1 MKILVISQ
9 NFYPEIGSGANR
21 IKNLYTY
28 LSKIHDVE
36 ILTTTPTYPNEKIY
50 LDSKYWD
57 SPEIN
62 QSNDI
67 LRIPMRLDKQS
78 KSMFVRLLYYVE
90 LSLKVR
96 RFLSRHQVE
105 YDVVYVT
112 SPNIFL
118 AWAALLLQPKIKG
131 LKRIL
136 EVRDLWPD
144 SVSKID
150 RININWLYKPLQYLE
165 QLMYRQADKIVI
177 NNEGFRQHILERAPE
192 SDIFYLPNA
201 LTDKEI
207 LSMNK
212 SKDFKVLYTGNLGFA
227 QNLEQL
233 KEVAHLLE
241 AAKITFNVIGY
252 GMHAHAFREFVNYHN
267 FNYVNVY
274 DATSRAESLEAIKRH
289 NVQLSLLKT
298 DDVFMNVLPGKIID
312 GIGCNTVVVSN
323 VGGYANELIQTHD
336 VGIAIEAGSAT
347 EIANAIIHL
356 RDNPSLE
363 EHYKYNMKRLLDK
376 EFLWSKN
383 IHKLDKFL
391 TS

>member
-28 LSKIHDVE
+28 LSKLHDVE
-36 ILTTTPTYPNEKIY
+36 VLTTTPTYPNEKIY

-57 SPEIN
+57 TPEIN
-62 QSNDI
+62 NSNDI

-78 KSMFVRLLYYVE
+78 KSMFVRLLYYIE
-90 LSLKVR
+90 LSMKVR
-96 RFLSRHQVE
+96 HFLMRNQHK

-118 AWAALLLQPKIKG
+118 AWVTLLAQTKIKG

-150 RININWLYKPLQYLE
+150 RININWIYKPLQFLE
-165 QLMYRQADKIVI
+165 KMMYRRADKIVI
-177 NNEGFRQHILERAPE
+177 NNEGFREHILERAPE
-192 SDIFYLPNA
+192 SNIFYLPNA

-207 LSMNK
+207 ETVGK
-212 SKDFKVLYTGNLGFA
+212 PTDFRVLYTGNLGFA

-233 KEVAHLLE
+233 KEVAQLLE
-241 AAKITFNVIGY
+241 GAKIRFNVIGY
-252 GMHAHAFREFVNYHN
+252 GVHSHTFRDFVNKSD
-267 FNYVNVY
+267 FQYVTVFEEC
-274 DATSRAESLEAIKRH
+274 SRAEALEEIKRH

-298 DDVFMNVLPGKIID
+298 EDVFMNVLPGKIID
-312 GIGCNTVVVSN
+312 GIGCNTVVASN
-323 VGGYANELIQTHD
+323 IGGYANELIHKYD
-336 VGIAIEAGSAT
+336 VGIAIETGSAS
-347 EIANAIIHL
+347 EIVAAIKEL
-356 RDNPSLE
+356 YDNPSLE
-363 EHYKYNMKRLLDK
+363 EHYKNNMKQLLEE